1 MNWQVLFSTFLTIFL
16 AELGDKTQLSTMTM
30 SAQSKSPVSVFL
42 GAAFALVL
50 SSFLGVLFGEAI
62 TKVIP
67 PRVIQTV
74 AGAAFIGLGALMVS
88 GKI

>member
-1 MNWQVLFSTFLTIFL
+1 MNWQIMFSTFLTIFL

-30 SAQSKSPVSVFL
+30 SAQSKSPVAVFI
-42 GAAFALVL
+42 GAAAALVL
-50 SSFLGVLFGEAI
+50 STLLGVLFGEAI

-67 PRVIQTV
+67 PRVIHTV
-74 AGAAFIGLGALMVS
+74 AGLAFIGLGALMIS